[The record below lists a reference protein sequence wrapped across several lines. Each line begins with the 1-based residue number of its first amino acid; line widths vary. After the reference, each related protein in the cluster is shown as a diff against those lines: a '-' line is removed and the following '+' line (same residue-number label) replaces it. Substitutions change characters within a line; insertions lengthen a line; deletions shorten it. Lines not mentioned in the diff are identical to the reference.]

1 MQRLKGCLL
10 IALLYNVNAFATPPI
25 NVWLRCANGIH
36 ATIKDDV
43 LTAEGVR
50 TLPFEHTENE
60 TDQQITLVF
69 ADAHT
74 EAKIQIQYRGPA
86 FYLRDTDGSWAPCA
100 VTKIP

>member
-1 MQRLKGCLL
+1 M
-10 IALLYNVNAFATPPI
+10 ALLYNVNAFAAPPI

-43 LTAEGVR
+43 LTAEGAI
-50 TLPFEHTENE
+50 TLPFEHTEDE

-74 EAKIQIQYRGPA
+74 EAKIQIRYRGPA
-86 FYLRDTDGSWAPCA
+86 FYLRDGNGGWIPCNA
-100 VTKIP
+100 TKIP

>member
-1 MQRLKGCLL
+1 MQRLKRCLL
-10 IALLYNVNAFATPPI
+10 IALLYNVNTLAAPPI

-43 LTAEGVR
+43 LTAEGVI

-69 ADAHT
+69 ADSHT
-74 EAKIQIQYRGPA
+74 EAKIQIRYRGPA

>member
-10 IALLYNVNAFATPPI
+10 IALLYNVNTLAAPPI
-25 NVWLRCANGIH
+25 NVWLRCANGIN

-43 LTAEGVR
+43 LTAEGVI

-69 ADAHT
+69 ADSHT
-74 EAKIQIQYRGPA
+74 EAKIQIRYRGPA